1 MDPEAMWKTILLV
14 ICLMLSAVFS
24 ASETAL
30 MTLSKIRIRKMVED
44 NVKGAITIEKLVKNP
59 NKLLSAI
66 LIGNNVVNIG
76 ASALATSIAID
87 VYGNKGVGIATGVM
101 TLLVLIFAEITPKS
115 MAAQNSEKFSL
126 RLAKFVY
133 AITII
138 LNPIVVF
145 LTRLT
150 NLIIR
155 LLGGKVEGNQ
165 PFITEEELR
174 TIVSVG
180 HEEGLLEGEE
190 RDMIYNVF
198 EFKDSQVRDVMTTR
212 TDMVAVEVDSSYW
225 DVLNIFKQEQFSRI
239 PVYENTTD
247 NMIGILYVKDLLFL
261 EDSKDEFDLRKYMR
275 EPYFTYEFKPTTEL
289 FEEMRTNRVHMAI
302 VLDEYGGTE
311 GLVTIEDLIEEI
323 VGDIEDEYDKQID
336 EIQVIKED
344 EYLVYGSIRI
354 EEVNEMIGTSI
365 ESEDFDSI
373 GGFVM
378 GVLGRLPE
386 AGEAVEYENVKFI
399 AETVNKNRI
408 EKLRILT

>member
-1 MDPEAMWKTILLV
+1 MWKTILLV

>member
-1 MDPEAMWKTILLV
+1 MWKTILLV

-101 TLLVLIFAEITPKS
+101 TLLVLIFGEITPKS
-115 MAAQNSEKFSL
+115 MAAQNSEKISL

-378 GVLGRLPE
+378 GILGRLPE